1 MRVNGDP
8 GQDEN
13 MPRSVLPQS
22 IRRFDQSLE
31 GKRLFGKYKA
41 TLALSYGD
49 PQQKIEQSITFWV
62 IPYKLIIIVLLIL
75 VALIFGIRFALSK
88 YNKHII
94 KKAQS
99 AQSQPPTPPA
109 HHVDLTSEKTTL
121 SKSEDTDDIE
131 KL

>member
-1 MRVNGDP
+1 
-8 GQDEN
+8 
-13 MPRSVLPQS
+13 VLPQS

-41 TLALSYGD
+41 TLTLNYGD

-62 IPYKLIIIVLLIL
+62 IPYKLIIIIILLL
-75 VALIFGIRFALSK
+75 VALVFGIKFAVSR
-88 YNKHII
+88 YNRHII

-99 AQSQPPTPPA
+99 MQAQPPTPPA
-109 HHVDLTSEKTTL
+109 KHIDQASDTTP
-121 SKSEDTDDIE
+121 SDSDDNDQSD